1 MKVKKK
7 LNKNKVKYNSFS
19 KIMIVTF
26 FAMLTYFLMM
36 KYLNKIGFNEHLL
49 KNQTERMYICD
60 EPLCF

>member
-19 KIMIVTF
+19 KIMIATF
-26 FAMLTYFLMM
+26 IAMLTYFLMM